1 MEKYKL
7 GEISEFIRNG
17 ASIKQFD
24 NADGYP
30 ITRIETI
37 SNFKIDFEKM
47 GYANIYELGKYED
60 YLLKN
65 GDILMSH
72 INSDVHLG
80 KSAVMEDD
88 SKKIIHGMNLLCI
101 RLKKEMANSKYMY
114 YYFNHKLF
122 RNKLSKIIK
131 KSVNQASFS
140 VTDLKKIDIEIP
152 NIETQ
157 KKIVEVLDKAQFLI
171 DKKKEQIELLDE
183 LVKSRFIEM
192 FGDPKIN
199 PKNWTIMELKNLM
212 LLANNGL
219 SRRGNDEEGNIVLRL
234 VELQNGYIDYTNV
247 NRIKLTE
254 SEEKRYLLKEGD
266 FLFARVNGNPDYVGR
281 CAYFK
286 NIGENV
292 FHNDHIIRVRF
303 DSEILNNDYVTSV
316 LNSKYGKLQMKDK
329 LKTSAGQYTINQTG
343 ISEIKIPIPPM
354 ELQNE
359 FAEFVTQIDSIRSKM
374 EASLSELEDNF
385 NSLMQKAFKGEL
397 F

>member
-37 SNFKIDFEKM
+37 SNLKIDFEKM

-157 KKIVEVLDKAQFLI
+157 KKIVEVLNKAQSLI
-171 DKKKEQIELLDE
+171 EKKKEQIDLLDK

-192 FGDPKIN
+192 FSNLNNENKLSLGDCTNFIDYRGKTPKLSEDGNIRMIN
-199 PKNWTIMELKNLM
+199 AKSVGKGVFKYIDEYISEETYNSWMKRGFPNYGDILFVTEGHTFGNTCMIPKNVGKFAMGQRVITIQGNKGII
-212 LLANNGL
+212 NNSFLYQYMQTLEFKIKIDKYKTG
-219 SRRGNDEEGNIVLRL
+219 SSAQGIRSK
-234 VELQNGYIDYTNV
+234 ELQ
-247 NRIKLTE
+247 K
-254 SEEKRYLLKEGD
+254 
-266 FLFARVNGNPDYVGR
+266 
-281 CAYFK
+281 
-286 NIGENV
+286 
-292 FHNDHIIRVRF
+292 
-303 DSEILNNDYVTSV
+303 ILV
-316 LNSKYGKLQMKDK
+316 
-329 LKTSAGQYTINQTG
+329 
-343 ISEIKIPIPPM
+343 PIPPI

-359 FAEFVTQIDSIRSKM
+359 FAEFVTQTDSIRSKM

>member
-47 GYANIYELGKYED
+47 GYANIYE
-60 YLLKN
+60 
-65 GDILMSH
+65 
-72 INSDVHLG
+72 LG

-157 KKIVEVLDKAQFLI
+157 KKIVEILDKAQFLI

-192 FGDPKIN
+192 FGDPILN
-199 PKNWTIMELKNLM
+199 PKEWQTEKLGNISKISRGGSPRPIDKFLGGTIPWIKIGDATAGDDIYIYDTKEKII
-212 LLANNGL
+212 
-219 SRRGNDEEGNIVLRL
+219 EEGVKKSRL
-234 VELQNGYIDYTNV
+234 
-247 NRIKLTE
+247 IKKGGLIFANCGV
-254 SEEKRYLLKEGD
+254 SLG
-266 FLFARVNGNPDYVGR
+266 FARILKIDGCIHDGWLAFEDFEEHLDKIFFLKSLNYCTEYFRKTAPDGTQPNLNTNIMKEYVQ
-281 CAYFK
+281 
-286 NIGENV
+286 
-292 FHNDHIIRVRF
+292 
-303 DSEILNNDYVTSV
+303 IL
-316 LNSKYGKLQMKDK
+316 
-329 LKTSAGQYTINQTG
+329 
-343 ISEIKIPIPPM
+343 PPM
-354 ELQNE
+354 EKQKE
-359 FAEFVTQIDSIRSKM
+359 FSSFIEKIDEIKSKM
-374 EASLSELEDNF
+374 ETSLSELEDNF

>member
-37 SNFKIDFEKM
+37 SNLKIDFKKM
-47 GYANIYELGKYED
+47 GYANIYE
-60 YLLKN
+60 
-65 GDILMSH
+65 
-72 INSDVHLG
+72 LG

-157 KKIVEVLDKAQFLI
+157 KKIVEILDKAQFLI

-192 FGDPKIN
+192 FGDPVSNSKDWKKQKIN
-199 PKNWTIMELKNLM
+199 EVAPVSNYKGEFDEEKIWLLNLDM
-212 LLANNGL
+212 VESNSGRIIDFNYVNKEEIGSSTCTFDTSNVLYSKLRPYLNKVVIPD
-219 SRRGNDEEGNIVLRL
+219 RRG
-234 VELQNGYIDYTNV
+234 YAT
-247 NRIKLTE
+247 
-254 SEEKRYLLKEGD
+254 SEMTPLKP
-266 FLFARVNGNPDYVGR
+266 N
-281 CAYFK
+281 K
-286 NIGENV
+286 K
-292 FHNDHIIRVRF
+292 
-303 DSEILNNDYVTSV
+303 V
-316 LNSKYGKLQMKDK
+316 LNREYLTYSLRNKSFVDY
-329 LKTSAGQYTINQTG
+329 
-343 ISEIKIPIPPM
+343 ISEKVSGAKMPRVVMNDFKSFELPIPPI

-359 FAEFVTQIDSIRSKM
+359 FAEFVTKIDEIKSKM
-374 EASLSELEDNF
+374 KASLSELEDNF

>member
-37 SNFKIDFEKM
+37 SNLKIDFKKM

-60 YLLKN
+60 YLLKK

-157 KKIVEVLDKAQFLI
+157 KKIVEILDKAQFLI

-192 FGDPKIN
+192 FGDPVSNSKDWKKQKIN
-199 PKNWTIMELKNLM
+199 EVAPVSNYKGEFDEEKIWLLNLDM
-212 LLANNGL
+212 VESNSGRIIDFNYVNKEEIGSSTCTFDTSNVLYSKLRPYLNKVVIPD
-219 SRRGNDEEGNIVLRL
+219 RRG
-234 VELQNGYIDYTNV
+234 YAT
-247 NRIKLTE
+247 
-254 SEEKRYLLKEGD
+254 SEMTPLKP
-266 FLFARVNGNPDYVGR
+266 N
-281 CAYFK
+281 K
-286 NIGENV
+286 K
-292 FHNDHIIRVRF
+292 
-303 DSEILNNDYVTSV
+303 V
-316 LNSKYGKLQMKDK
+316 LNREYLTYSLRNKSFVDY
-329 LKTSAGQYTINQTG
+329 
-343 ISEIKIPIPPM
+343 ISEKVSGAKMPRVVMNDFKSFELPIPPI

-359 FAEFVTQIDSIRSKM
+359 FAEFVTKIDEIKSKM
-374 EASLSELEDNF
+374 KASLSELEDNF

>member
-37 SNFKIDFEKM
+37 SNLKIDFEKM

-157 KKIVEVLDKAQFLI
+157 KKIVEVLNKAQSLI
-171 DKKKEQIELLDE
+171 EKKKEQIDLLDK
-183 LVKSRFIEM
+183 LVKSRLIEM
-192 FGDPKIN
+192 FSNLNNENKLSLGDCTNFIDYRGKTPKLSEDGNIRMIN
-199 PKNWTIMELKNLM
+199 AKSVGKGVFKYIDEYISEETYNSWMKRGFPNYGDILFVTEGHTFGNTCMIPKNVGKFAMGQRVITIQGNKGII
-212 LLANNGL
+212 NNSFLYQYMQTLEFKIKIDKYKTRSSAQGIR
-219 SRRGNDEEGNIVLRL
+219 SK
-234 VELQNGYIDYTNV
+234 ELQ
-247 NRIKLTE
+247 K
-254 SEEKRYLLKEGD
+254 
-266 FLFARVNGNPDYVGR
+266 
-281 CAYFK
+281 
-286 NIGENV
+286 
-292 FHNDHIIRVRF
+292 
-303 DSEILNNDYVTSV
+303 ILV
-316 LNSKYGKLQMKDK
+316 
-329 LKTSAGQYTINQTG
+329 
-343 ISEIKIPIPPM
+343 PIPPM

-359 FAEFVTQIDSIRSKM
+359 FAEFVTQTDSIRSKM

>member
-37 SNFKIDFEKM
+37 SNLKIDFEKM

-157 KKIVEVLDKAQFLI
+157 KKIVEVLNKAQSLI
-171 DKKKEQIELLDE
+171 EKKKEQIDLLDK

-192 FGDPKIN
+192 FSNLNNENKLSLGDCTNFIDYRGKTPKLSEDGNIRMIN
-199 PKNWTIMELKNLM
+199 AKSVGKGVFKYIDEYISEETYNSWMKRGFPNYGDILFVTEGHTFGNTCMIPKNVGKFAMGQRVITIQGNKGII
-212 LLANNGL
+212 NNSFLYQYMQTLEFKIKIDKYKTRSSAQGIR
-219 SRRGNDEEGNIVLRL
+219 SK
-234 VELQNGYIDYTNV
+234 ELQ
-247 NRIKLTE
+247 K
-254 SEEKRYLLKEGD
+254 
-266 FLFARVNGNPDYVGR
+266 
-281 CAYFK
+281 
-286 NIGENV
+286 
-292 FHNDHIIRVRF
+292 
-303 DSEILNNDYVTSV
+303 ILV
-316 LNSKYGKLQMKDK
+316 
-329 LKTSAGQYTINQTG
+329 
-343 ISEIKIPIPPM
+343 PIPPM

-359 FAEFVTQIDSIRSKM
+359 FAEFVTQTDSIRSKM

>member
-157 KKIVEVLDKAQFLI
+157 KKIVEILDKAQFLI

-192 FGDPKIN
+192 FGDPVSNSKDWKKQKIN
-199 PKNWTIMELKNLM
+199 EVAPVSNYKGEFDEEKIWLLNLDM
-212 LLANNGL
+212 VESNSGRIIDFNYVNKEEIGSSTCTFDTSNVLYSKLRPYLNKVVIPD
-219 SRRGNDEEGNIVLRL
+219 RRG
-234 VELQNGYIDYTNV
+234 YAT
-247 NRIKLTE
+247 
-254 SEEKRYLLKEGD
+254 SEMTPLKP
-266 FLFARVNGNPDYVGR
+266 N
-281 CAYFK
+281 K
-286 NIGENV
+286 K
-292 FHNDHIIRVRF
+292 
-303 DSEILNNDYVTSV
+303 V
-316 LNSKYGKLQMKDK
+316 LNREYLTYSLRNKSFVDY
-329 LKTSAGQYTINQTG
+329 
-343 ISEIKIPIPPM
+343 ISEKVSGAKMPRVVMNDFKSFELPIPPI

-359 FAEFVTQIDSIRSKM
+359 FAEFVTKIDEIKSKM
-374 EASLSELEDNF
+374 KASLSELEDNF